1 METHVDQTFMG
12 PVPHQCTV
20 GQGDRN
26 IQRFVSPC
34 VTAARVARLRHI
46 SPPNLNPGWT
56 GKPSPIWQPG
66 PAAPTRSAADW
77 TREPMTHRHWQE
89 GEVKPRSR
97 ILSSCWV
104 ARLGGKSG
112 PIWQP
117 CDCALTLFL
126 LLPFFH
132 RRNIIS
138 FVLMSPFRI
147 NPNSRCPEVVP
158 IGMPSTRIIGLWV
171 DCIVHCFFQK

>member
-1 METHVDQTFMG
+1 MINNVYLLAVMETHVDQTFMG

-126 LLPFFH
+126 LLLFFIEGIFFH
-132 RRNIIS
+132 S
-138 FVLMSPFRI
+138 FLCHLSVSILTHGVLR
-147 NPNSRCPEVVP
+147 
-158 IGMPSTRIIGLWV
+158 
-171 DCIVHCFFQK
+171 